1 MYTILLTKA
10 IEYDMEGRRLEALKL
25 YEDGIT
31 ELMKVFRGD
40 CTLRKAPKIHQ

>member
-1 MYTILLTKA
+1 MYTTLLTKA

-40 CTLRKAPKIHQ
+40 FLLRKSFKIFH